1 MFMSKQKFT
10 KLVAG
15 LIVTST
21 ITVGA
26 ISPSSAMA
34 SQPNF
39 NNDVESN
46 QQYEIMQEYIT
57 NRHAASQFTFNEDG
71 DLIQTVTPKADF
83 RSHNRNFQ
91 NVAIETPVVETPVVE
106 TPVVET
112 PVIETPVVETPVVE
126 TPVIDEEA
134 TDASIQN
141 TFYTHLFDAY
151 DKLLSLYDKLLSS
164 FLPSIAN

>member
-34 SQPNF
+34 SQPSY

-46 QQYEIMQEYIT
+46 QQYEIMQEYFT

-71 DLIQTVTPKADF
+71 DLIHTVTPKADF

-91 NVAIETPVVETPVVE
+91 NVAIETPVIDEETPVVE
-106 TPVVET
+106 TPVVDTPVIDVET
-112 PVIETPVVETPVVE
+112 PVIDGETIVVETPVIDEETPVVETPVIDGETPVVE
-126 TPVIDEEA
+126 TPVIDEE
-134 TDASIQN
+134 TDRKSVV
-141 TFYTHLFDAY
+141 
-151 DKLLSLYDKLLSS
+151 
-164 FLPSIAN
+164 